1 MIQNFEVVKST
12 TMEEVYADTAPGW
25 KVLACRAGTQDR
37 AQTVFLL
44 MGHFRTEPVIGL
56 SS

>member
-37 AQTVFLL
+37 AQPQEGGFWWAIL
-44 MGHFRTEPVIGL
+44 
-56 SS
+56 